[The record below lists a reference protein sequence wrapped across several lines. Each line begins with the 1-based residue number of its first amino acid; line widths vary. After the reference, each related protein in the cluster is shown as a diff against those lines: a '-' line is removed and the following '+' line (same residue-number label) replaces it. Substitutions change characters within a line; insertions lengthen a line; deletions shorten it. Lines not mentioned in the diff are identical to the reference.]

1 MSKKECRNC
10 HEINSGSAM
19 ICSNCNSTLSDTI
32 IKEDVY
38 TRAKENARHTGIG
51 PDNNVVY
58 TTGDA
63 GISLGTWIGVLI
75 LLAIPII
82 NIITLFYLSFG
93 CENESLS
100 NFGKASLILGGICLV
115 LIILLR
121 GCSGY

>member
-19 ICSNCNSTLSDTI
+19 ICSNCNSTLSDAI

-38 TRAKENARHTGIG
+38 TGAKEKARHTGIG

-63 GISLGTWIGVLI
+63 GISIGMWIGILI
-75 LLAIPII
+75 LLAIPIV
-82 NIITLFYLSFG
+82 NIITLFCLAFG
-93 CENESLS
+93 SGNESLS
-100 NFGKASLILGGICLV
+100 NFGKASLILAGIGLV
-115 LIILLR
+115 LVVLLR
-121 GCSGY
+121 GCS